1 MPLLNDPAKTWKF
14 ASVLILAIIALVIA
28 SPGLPYFK
36 LGNWEAGKKISELKI
51 NLGLDLQGGT
61 YLVYQADLS
70 QVDSSQY
77 GASLEGV
84 RDVIE
89 RRVNAFGIAE
99 PRVQTSKTGR
109 EHKVTVELAGVKDVT
124 KAIAMI
130 GETPTLDF
138 REPKSEEDV
147 KLTDEQKKK
156 AGETNSLQQAKARK
170 ILEEDQKGGKSFADL
185 AKENSQDPSVK
196 ENEGDLGFFKKG
208 TMVKEFEDVAFNP
221 EFQKDQ
227 VWPELVRTQFGYHL
241 LKKIDERG
249 EGDDKEVQIAHILF
263 ATVNEE
269 YDERALGI
277 DPYKP
282 TGLTGKSLE
291 RADTVFD
298 PNTGEP
304 QVSLTFDSDGKE
316 KFREI
321 TERNLEKIVPV
332 YLDGEPITMP
342 VIKAVI
348 TDGKAVISGDFTV
361 EEARKLEQRLNE
373 GALPVPINL
382 IHQQTV
388 GASLGEESLNKSL
401 TAGLVGFL
409 IVAFFMIFIYRW
421 PGITAVSAL
430 AIYTFLLVALF
441 KLLGITLTL
450 SGIAGLI
457 LSIGIAV
464 DANVLIFERIREE
477 LLLGKKKS
485 LAVA

>member
-196 ENEGDLGFFKKG
+196 EN
-208 TMVKEFEDVAFNP
+208 
-221 EFQKDQ
+221 
-227 VWPELVRTQFGYHL
+227 
-241 LKKIDERG
+241 
-249 EGDDKEVQIAHILF
+249 
-263 ATVNEE
+263 
-269 YDERALGI
+269 
-277 DPYKP
+277 
-282 TGLTGKSLE
+282 
-291 RADTVFD
+291 
-298 PNTGEP
+298 
-304 QVSLTFDSDGKE
+304 
-316 KFREI
+316 
-321 TERNLEKIVPV
+321 
-332 YLDGEPITMP
+332 
-342 VIKAVI
+342 
-348 TDGKAVISGDFTV
+348 
-361 EEARKLEQRLNE
+361 
-373 GALPVPINL
+373 
-382 IHQQTV
+382 
-388 GASLGEESLNKSL
+388 
-401 TAGLVGFL
+401 
-409 IVAFFMIFIYRW
+409 
-421 PGITAVSAL
+421 
-430 AIYTFLLVALF
+430 
-441 KLLGITLTL
+441 
-450 SGIAGLI
+450 
-457 LSIGIAV
+457 
-464 DANVLIFERIREE
+464 
-477 LLLGKKKS
+477 
-485 LAVA
+485 